1 MKRKYTVGYILER
14 AYPYIIAFITMI
26 FCWKTE
32 FIIMRDNGYT
42 DLIDGLVTLD
52 SIIIGFLGAIMPVV
66 LSMKNESKFVKYVF
80 EKDTDNL
87 FRKYLK
93 ITVLLGI
100 VNVVTSLAMYVRA
113 TIPEKWQISFYY
125 LWMFITIAFLATTYR
140 SMSHMITL
148 IFMVSA
154 KYSCGFSNFL
164 ISSIIVGER
173 YLDYFTTITEDRLWQ
188 LLAKPVFRW
197 RNRSDLSMNA
207 AKAA

>member
-125 LWMFITIAFLATTYR
+125 LWMFITIAFLFIMYR

-148 IFMVSA
+148 IFMEDKHDTEVSCLEIEDGIGISNDRDIELKE
-154 KYSCGFSNFL
+154 KY
-164 ISSIIVGER
+164 
-173 YLDYFTTITEDRLWQ
+173 
-188 LLAKPVFRW
+188 
-197 RNRSDLSMNA
+197 RSE
-207 AKAA
+207 KE